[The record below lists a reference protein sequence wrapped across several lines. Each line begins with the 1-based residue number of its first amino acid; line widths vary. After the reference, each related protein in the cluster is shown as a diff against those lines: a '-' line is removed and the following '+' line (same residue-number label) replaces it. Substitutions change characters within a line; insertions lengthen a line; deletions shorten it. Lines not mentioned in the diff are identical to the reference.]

1 MNRLV
6 IIGNG
11 FDLAHGLPTSYR
23 DFIDDFWINF
33 KDKCKTGEYKQ
44 LITSNDAFNGYYS
57 NYKKIENFNDFKKNL
72 FEYCKEYKYRFVE
85 NSIIAQHNTIDIFR
99 FNNVF
104 FRDICFKNSENW
116 VDIENEYYRQLK
128 ECLKNEKSIIELNR
142 EFDEIKT
149 LLEKY
154 LINSIENGY
163 DFSDNDNNW
172 AKFYEILKP
181 ISIYNHESNLLDE
194 FKDRSDKGEL
204 KRIINSQRNNPEENK
219 KSTLCL
225 NFNYTTTINK
235 YLENLKKG
243 EVNIDNI
250 HIHGELLNEKDQI
263 NFGFGDEMD
272 DAYKAIE
279 NINDNEYL
287 RNFKSFQYLQNNN
300 YDKLLNYIDSDKYQV
315 IILGHSCGLSDRTLL
330 NTIFEHENCRSIK
343 PYYYEII
350 NEESKVIGDNYTEIV
365 QNISR
370 HFNKK
375 KLMRE
380 KIVNKTLCKPLPQIQ
395 LPKK

>member
-1 MNRLV
+1 M
-6 IIGNG
+6 
-11 FDLAHGLPTSYR
+11 
-23 DFIDDFWINF
+23 
-33 KDKCKTGEYKQ
+33 
-44 LITSNDAFNGYYS
+44 
-57 NYKKIENFNDFKKNL
+57 
-72 FEYCKEYKYRFVE
+72 
-85 NSIIAQHNTIDIFR
+85 
-99 FNNVF
+99 
-104 FRDICFKNSENW
+104 
-116 VDIENEYYRQLK
+116 
-128 ECLKNEKSIIELNR
+128 
-142 EFDEIKT
+142 
-149 LLEKY
+149 
-154 LINSIENGY
+154 
-163 DFSDNDNNW
+163 
-172 AKFYEILKP
+172 
-181 ISIYNHESNLLDE
+181 LDE

>member
-1 MNRLV
+1 M
-6 IIGNG
+6 
-11 FDLAHGLPTSYR
+11 
-23 DFIDDFWINF
+23 
-33 KDKCKTGEYKQ
+33 
-44 LITSNDAFNGYYS
+44 
-57 NYKKIENFNDFKKNL
+57 
-72 FEYCKEYKYRFVE
+72 
-85 NSIIAQHNTIDIFR
+85 
-99 FNNVF
+99 
-104 FRDICFKNSENW
+104 
-116 VDIENEYYRQLK
+116 
-128 ECLKNEKSIIELNR
+128 
-142 EFDEIKT
+142 
-149 LLEKY
+149 
-154 LINSIENGY
+154 
-163 DFSDNDNNW
+163 
-172 AKFYEILKP
+172 
-181 ISIYNHESNLLDE
+181 LDE

-204 KRIINSQRNNPEENK
+204 KRIINSQRNNPKKKK